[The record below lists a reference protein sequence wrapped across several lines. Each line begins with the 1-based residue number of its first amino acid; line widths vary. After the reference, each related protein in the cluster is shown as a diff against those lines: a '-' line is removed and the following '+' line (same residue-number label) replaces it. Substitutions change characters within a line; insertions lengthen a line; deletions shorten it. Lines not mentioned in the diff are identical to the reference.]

1 MEDAM
6 IQALCATPMFTADD
20 ERAVFAR
27 VAAGDVA
34 ARAQAIEANMRL
46 VVNIA
51 KKYMGRGLAF
61 PDLVQEGAIGLI
73 RAVDGFKPEKG
84 NRFSTYAT
92 WWIRQ
97 AIARALLDKSAA
109 IRVPVHVGEKAYK
122 IERAAAAH
130 HAASGTLP
138 TLAELSAATGL
149 SALQIRNVLHRPR
162 ADRSLDAPRSDDP
175 TDERTLLDLVA
186 TDDAPLDE
194 HASQDDA
201 HARLLAAI
209 EELGEREQLIIR
221 RRFGFGSE
229 RVTLDAVGAELGL
242 TRERVRQV
250 ERDALSTLR
259 SRAEAHGLVGL
270 L

>member
-1 MEDAM
+1 M
-6 IQALCATPMFTADD
+6 
-20 ERAVFAR
+20 
-27 VAAGDVA
+27 
-34 ARAQAIEANMRL
+34 
-46 VVNIA
+46 
-51 KKYMGRGLAF
+51 
-61 PDLVQEGAIGLI
+61 
-73 RAVDGFKPEKG
+73 
-84 NRFSTYAT
+84 
-92 WWIRQ
+92 
-97 AIARALLDKSAA
+97 
-109 IRVPVHVGEKAYK
+109 
-122 IERAAAAH
+122 
-130 HAASGTLP
+130 P

>member
-73 RAVDGFKPEKG
+73 RAVDGFKLEKG

-92 WWIRQ
+92 WWI
-97 AIARALLDKSAA
+97 ARRLRGRSWISRPPFACRCMSA
-109 IRVPVHVGEKAYK
+109 RRRTK
-122 IERAAAAH
+122 
-130 HAASGTLP
+130 
-138 TLAELSAATGL
+138 LSAPQL
-149 SALQIRNVLHRPR
+149 
-162 ADRSLDAPRSDDP
+162 
-175 TDERTLLDLVA
+175 RTTRRVA
-186 TDDAPLDE
+186 RCRHWLN
-194 HASQDDA
+194 
-201 HARLLAAI
+201 
-209 EELGEREQLIIR
+209 
-221 RRFGFGSE
+221 
-229 RVTLDAVGAELGL
+229 
-242 TRERVRQV
+242 
-250 ERDALSTLR
+250 
-259 SRAEAHGLVGL
+259 
-270 L
+270 